1 MSSPVITITEN
12 ASVQEAVQMMQT
24 HRINSLV
31 VVEDNEIKGIL
42 KRDDIIRE
50 VAK

>member
-1 MSSPVITITEN
+1 MREH
-12 ASVQEAVQMMQT
+12 A
-24 HRINSLV
+24 INSV
-31 VVEDNEIKGIL
+31 VVVDGMNLAGIV

>member
-1 MSSPVITITEN
+1 MEEN
-12 ASVQEAVQMMQT
+12 
-24 HRINSLV
+24 HINSLV
-31 VVEDNEIKGIL
+31 VVDGMNLAGIV